1 MTETILLD
9 MDGVVLEGPG
19 TPQSVYDRAAD
30 AAAEEL
36 GLEPTD
42 RQRRELRSHGYET
55 VASACSALGADPRE
69 FWRRKEDEA
78 SRLAAERIRS
88 GERGIYGDVAAL
100 ESLADGTT
108 LALVSNNRHETARFV
123 ADFLPVPFAAARG
136 RPPTP
141 EGFRRRKPDPHL
153 LRETL
158 DGLGVEDGL
167 YVGDR
172 ETDVLAA
179 RKVGLEAAYLR
190 RPHNADVPLPEG
202 AVYELEGLDE
212 LPDVLE
218 APEDRSRSFR

>member
-55 VASACSALGADPRE
+55 VKSACSELGADPRE
-69 FWRRKEDEA
+69 FWRRKETGA

-88 GERGIYGDVAAL
+88 GERGTYGDVAAL
-100 ESLADGTT
+100 ESLAERATP
-108 LALVSNNRHETARFV
+108 ALVSNNRHETARFV
-123 ADFLPVPFAAARG
+123 AEFLPVPFAAARG
-136 RPPTP
+136 RRPTP
-141 EGFRRRKPDPHL
+141 EGFHRRKPDPHL
-153 LRETL
+153 LRDTL
-158 DGLGVEDGL
+158 AELGIEAGL

-179 RKVGLEAAYLR
+179 EKVGLEAVYLR
-190 RPHNADVPLPEG
+190 RSHNADVPLPEG
-202 AVYELEGLDE
+202 AAYEIEGLDE
-212 LPDVLE
+212 LDEVLE
-218 APEDRSRSFR
+218 ASEGR